1 MVRRMAHTLAKLS
14 VVIGL
19 MLPLTAGAQQESQ
32 RVAMATVDQ
41 QIAKLAKSPP
51 PYSRDC
57 RITAPAHEGRTALRQ
72 MRRALKEQRIVKV
85 LAVGSSS
92 TSGVGASSPYATY
105 PVRLEADLEG
115 MFKGIDVDVVARGVP
130 GEVGLSA
137 CSRMKR
143 EVADVRPDLVVWQVG
158 TNDAMARSDVDE
170 FKLNLSRTLQWLAK
184 NHIDVVLIDPQ
195 YVERLASD
203 AHYVK
208 MIKAIEDV
216 ARQERVML
224 VHRFSAMADLAH
236 QKGEQVIL
244 ANDRFHLNDL
254 GYRCMAEYA
263 AGAIVAGI
271 IQAQADAVLNSGP
284 HLAPAAQ

>member
-1 MVRRMAHTLAKLS
+1 MVRRMALALAKLS
-14 VVIGL
+14 LVTIL
-19 MLPLTAGAQQESQ
+19 ALPVTANAQEL
-32 RVAMATVDQ
+32 AMATLDQ
-41 QIAKLAKSPP
+41 QIATLAKTPP

-72 MRRALKEQRIVKV
+72 MRRALKENRVVKV

-115 MFKGIDVDVVARGVP
+115 LFKGVDVDVVARGVP
-130 GEVGLSA
+130 GEVGLGA
-137 CSRMKR
+137 CTRMKR

-158 TNDAMARSDVDE
+158 TNDAMARADVGE

-195 YVERLASD
+195 YVERLAAD
-203 AHYVK
+203 THYVQ

-216 ARQERVML
+216 AREERVLL
-224 VHRFSAMADLAH
+224 VHRFSAMADLAK
-236 QKGEQVIL
+236 QRGESAIL
-244 ANDRFHLNDL
+244 ASDRFHLNDL

-271 IQAQADAVLNSGP
+271 IQAQADVGQKN
-284 HLAPAAQ
+284 

>member
-1 MVRRMAHTLAKLS
+1 MVRRMALALAKLS
-14 VVIGL
+14 LVTIL
-19 MLPLTAGAQQESQ
+19 ALPVTANAQEL
-32 RVAMATVDQ
+32 AMATLDQ
-41 QIAKLAKSPP
+41 QIATLAKTPP

-72 MRRALKEQRIVKV
+72 MRRALKENRVVKV

-105 PVRLEADLEG
+105 PVRLEADLEVL
-115 MFKGIDVDVVARGVP
+115 FKGVDVNVVARGVP
-130 GEVGLSA
+130 GEVGLGA
-137 CSRMKR
+137 CTRMKR

-158 TNDAMARSDVDE
+158 TNDAMARADVGE

-195 YVERLASD
+195 YVERLAAD
-203 AHYVK
+203 THYVQ

-216 ARQERVML
+216 AREERVLL
-224 VHRFSAMADLAH
+224 VHRFSAMADLAK
-236 QKGEQVIL
+236 QRGESAIL
-244 ANDRFHLNDL
+244 ASDRFHLNDL

-271 IQAQADAVLNSGP
+271 IQAQADVGQKN
-284 HLAPAAQ
+284 

>member
-1 MVRRMAHTLAKLS
+1 MVRRMAHALAKLS
-14 VVIGL
+14 VGVFL
-19 MLPLTAGAQQESQ
+19 ACPLTAMAQQVT
-32 RVAMATVDQ
+32 VAMATLDQ
-41 QIAKLAKSPP
+41 QIATLAKSPP
-51 PYSRDC
+51 SYSRDC

-72 MRRALKEQRIVKV
+72 MRRALKEQRVVKV

-92 TSGVGASSPYATY
+92 TSGIGASSPYATY

-115 MFKGIDVDVVARGVP
+115 LFKGIDVDVVARGVP
-130 GEVGLSA
+130 GEVGLGA

-158 TNDAMARSDVDE
+158 TNDAMARADVDE
-170 FKLNLSRTLQWLAK
+170 FKLNLSKTLQWLAK

-195 YVERLASD
+195 YIERLAAD
-203 AHYVK
+203 AHYVT

-216 ARQERVML
+216 ARQERVLL
-224 VHRFSAMADLAH
+224 VHRFSAMADLSK
-236 QKGEQVIL
+236 QKGEQSIL
-244 ANDRFHLNDL
+244 ASDRFHLNDL

-271 IQAQADAVLNSGP
+271 IQAQSDSAVPVGP
-284 HLAPAAQ
+284 HRAPPAQQQ

>member
-1 MVRRMAHTLAKLS
+1 MVRRMALALAKLS
-14 VVIGL
+14 LVTIL
-19 MLPLTAGAQQESQ
+19 ALPVTANAQEL
-32 RVAMATVDQ
+32 AMATLDQ
-41 QIAKLAKSPP
+41 QIATLAKTPP

-72 MRRALKEQRIVKV
+72 MRRALKENRVVKV

-115 MFKGIDVDVVARGVP
+115 LFKGVDVNVVARGVP
-130 GEVGLSA
+130 GEVGLGA
-137 CSRMKR
+137 CTRMKR
-143 EVADVRPDLVVWQVG
+143 EVADIRPDLVVWQVG
-158 TNDAMARSDVDE
+158 TNDAMARADVGE

-195 YVERLASD
+195 YVERLAAD
-203 AHYVK
+203 THYVQ

-216 ARQERVML
+216 AREERVLL
-224 VHRFSAMADLAH
+224 VHRFSAMADLAK
-236 QKGEQVIL
+236 QRGESAIL
-244 ANDRFHLNDL
+244 ASDRFHLNDL

-271 IQAQADAVLNSGP
+271 IQAQADVGQKN
-284 HLAPAAQ
+284 

>member
-1 MVRRMAHTLAKLS
+1 MVRRMALALAKLS
-14 VVIGL
+14 LVTIL
-19 MLPLTAGAQQESQ
+19 AFPAAADAQEL
-32 RVAMATVDQ
+32 AMATLDQ
-41 QIAKLAKSPP
+41 QIATLAKTTP

-72 MRRALKEQRIVKV
+72 MRRALKENRVVKV

-115 MFKGIDVDVVARGVP
+115 LFKGVDIDVVARGVP
-130 GEVGLSA
+130 GEVGLGA
-137 CSRMKR
+137 CTRMKR

-158 TNDAMARSDVDE
+158 TNDAMARADVGE

-195 YVERLASD
+195 YVVRLAAD
-203 AHYVK
+203 AHYVQ
-208 MIKAIEDV
+208 MIKAIEEV
-216 ARQERVML
+216 AREERVLL
-224 VHRFSAMADLAH
+224 VHRFSAMADLA
-236 QKGEQVIL
+236 KRNGENAIL
-244 ANDRFHLNDL
+244 ASDRFHLNDL

-271 IQAQADAVLNSGP
+271 IQAQADASIKN
-284 HLAPAAQ
+284 

>member
-1 MVRRMAHTLAKLS
+1 MVRRMALALAKLS
-14 VVIGL
+14 LVTIL
-19 MLPLTAGAQQESQ
+19 ALPVTANAQEL
-32 RVAMATVDQ
+32 AMATLDQ
-41 QIAKLAKSPP
+41 QIATLAKTPP

-72 MRRALKEQRIVKV
+72 MRRALKENRVVKV

-115 MFKGIDVDVVARGVP
+115 LFKGVDVDVVARGVP
-130 GEVGLSA
+130 GEVGLGA
-137 CSRMKR
+137 CTRMKR

-158 TNDAMARSDVDE
+158 TNDAMARADVGE

-195 YVERLASD
+195 YVERLAAD
-203 AHYVK
+203 AHYVQ

-216 ARQERVML
+216 AREERVLL
-224 VHRFSAMADLAH
+224 VHRFSAMADLAK
-236 QKGEQVIL
+236 QKGENAIL
-244 ANDRFHLNDL
+244 ASDRFHLNDL

-271 IQAQADAVLNSGP
+271 IQAQADVGQKN
-284 HLAPAAQ
+284 

>member
-19 MLPLTAGAQQESQ
+19 MLPLTVGAQQESQ